1 MNKNILILI
10 ITVVLS
16 IGCEKDFLE
25 RVPQTDLSQAGFFKT
40 VKDLETYTNGFYDY
54 LGASDRDLST
64 DDQTRYSEGD
74 ALNTK
79 LKGFLN
85 PESSGGW
92 NWGELRN
99 INYFLENYDRV
110 EGEES
115 DINHFVGI
123 ARYSRARFYINKIQR
138 FGKAPWYDQTLGTND
153 EELLYKGHD
162 SREFVVGKIMEDLEF
177 ASQHVKADQPK
188 ARISKWAVL
197 SEISRFALY
206 EGTFRKYH
214 TDLGLN
220 DANTFF
226 TKSSEASEEIM
237 GSGKFSLYNTGKPM
251 EDYNNLFKSEDL
263 SSNPEVILQLD
274 FDKTLGRT
282 HGVVVYF
289 YWGLSKNLA
298 DSYLMEDGSRFTDIP
313 DYDKKGFVE
322 VFENRDPRMA
332 QTFMAP
338 GYVFPNEENPYLVVA
353 TYGGYTQQKFLH
365 DDKDN
370 SQWEAPTDMAMYRYA
385 EILLN
390 HAEAKAELGS
400 LTQAD
405 INATINAIRTRV
417 EMPGMNMA
425 SANNNP
431 DPIQEAQY
439 PNVSGPNKGV
449 ILEIRR
455 ERRVELACEGFRETD
470 MYRWKNGITLAQ
482 PQVGMYVP
490 GFGGVDVT
498 GDGIEDIAILNSPSE
513 TGPIDTL
520 PNKDAL
526 IKYYI
531 SDGAFYLTEGDKGFI
546 AMSGDIV
553 QPKSFPEPK
562 YYYSPVP
569 QSATVVN
576 PNLTQPPG
584 W

>member
-1 MNKNILILI
+1 MKKNILILI
-10 ITVVLS
+10 ITVLLS
-16 IGCEKDFLE
+16 VGCEKDFLE

-92 NWGELRN
+92 GWGDLRN

-110 EGEES
+110 EGDEA

-220 DANTFF
+220 DANIFF
-226 TKSSEASEEIM
+226 TKSSEASAEIM
-237 GSGKFSLYNTGKPM
+237 ASGNFSLYNTGNHT

-298 DSYLMEDGSRFTDIP
+298 DSYLMVDGSRFTDIP

-405 INATINAIRTRV
+405 LNATINAIRTRV
-417 EMPGMNMA
+417 EMPGMNME

-513 TGPIDTL
+513 TGPIDAL
-520 PNKDAL
+520 PNKDGL
-526 IKYYI
+526 IKYYV

-546 AMSGDIV
+546 AMSGDIA
-553 QPKSFPEPK
+553 QPKTFPEPK

-576 PNLTQPPG
+576 PSLTQPPG